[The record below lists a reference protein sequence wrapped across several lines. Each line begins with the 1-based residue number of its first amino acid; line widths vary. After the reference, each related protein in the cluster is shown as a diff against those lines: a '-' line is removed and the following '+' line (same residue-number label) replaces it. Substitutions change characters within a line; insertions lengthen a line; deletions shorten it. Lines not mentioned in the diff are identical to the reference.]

1 MPRNEIEEIYGRVVA
16 SYFIGPQFK
25 YVRQHFFVELNA
37 ENTQLL
43 MFRCTAIDV
52 YLKSM
57 VRLTFL
63 FGFSCFR
70 CR

>member
-1 MPRNEIEEIYGRVVA
+1 MPRNEIEEIYGRAVA

-52 YLKSM
+52 YLE
-57 VRLTFL
+57 VYGTADL
-63 FGFSCFR
+63 FVWIQLF
-70 CR
+70 